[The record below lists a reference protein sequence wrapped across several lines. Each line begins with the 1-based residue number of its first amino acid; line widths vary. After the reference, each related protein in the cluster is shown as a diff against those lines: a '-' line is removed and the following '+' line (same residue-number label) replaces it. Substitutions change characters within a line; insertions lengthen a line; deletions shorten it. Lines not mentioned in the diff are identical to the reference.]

1 MPKVKKPAKAK
12 KSSNRKLS
20 PKDVA
25 ELARKYLEP
34 HQPKDFRVVVEDKAE
49 LQPDGTWYV
58 FVHPSREGIR
68 MYEYDGRVVEAN
80 ADLEEAEGLKVLM
93 LDFKSPE
100 D

>member
-1 MPKVKKPAKAK
+1 MHKVKKATNAK
-12 KSSNRKLS
+12 KSSSRKLS
-20 PKDVA
+20 PKVVA

-58 FVHPSREGIR
+58 FVHPSRDDVR
-68 MYEYDGRVVEAN
+68 MYEYDGRVVEAS

-93 LDFKSPE
+93 LDFVSPE